1 MLTFAGSN
9 TQDTTKMARTTPL
22 NCYRNVGIMAHIDA
36 GKTTTTERIL
46 LYTGRTHKIGEVHDG
61 GATMDWMEQE
71 QERGITITSAATTC
85 FWKGMD
91 KQFEDHRINIIDT
104 PGHVDFTIEVERS
117 LKVLDGAC
125 AVFCAVGGVEPQ
137 SETVWRQANK
147 YNVPRIGFVNKMDR
161 AGADFLRV
169 CKQIKTRLGGNPV
182 PMQIAI
188 GAEENF
194 EGVIDL
200 ISMKAIFWNEAD
212 QGATYGT
219 RDIPAELQELAEQKR
234 EFMIEAA
241 AEANDELMGKY
252 LEEAELSDDEIREGI
267 RSRAIK
273 SEIIPMFCGSAF
285 KNKGVQA
292 VLDAMIMYMPS
303 PLDVDAITGILD
315 DKDETL
321 APRKADDDEPFAALA
336 FKIATDPFVG
346 NLTFFRVYSGV
357 LKAGDFVYNS
367 SKGKKERIGRM
378 VQMHANEREE
388 IKEVRAGDI
397 AAAIGLKDVAT
408 GDTLC
413 DLKQKIVL
421 ERMEFPE
428 PVIALA
434 VEPKTKADQEKM
446 GIALGKLAAED
457 PSFRVSTDEETGQTI
472 IAGMG
477 ELHLDIIVDRMVRE
491 FDVECNVG
499 APQVSY
505 REAITTMVE
514 HQHKFAKQSGGRGQ
528 YGHVYLRI
536 EPQEPGVGYEF
547 VDEIK
552 GGVIPKE
559 YVPAVNK
566 GIVEQMENGVL
577 AGFPLVDIKVTVYD
591 GSYHDVDSSE
601 MAFKI
606 AASKCLSEG
615 VRMANPQLLEPMMAV
630 EVSTPED
637 YMGDVMG
644 DINRRRGI
652 VGAMEDTPV
661 GKQVKA
667 EVPLAEMFGYA
678 NDLRS
683 MTQGR
688 ASYSMEFA
696 KYTVAPK
703 NVADEVIEKLNK

>member
-1 MLTFAGSN
+1 
-9 TQDTTKMARTTPL
+9 MARTTPL
-22 NCYRNVGIMAHIDA
+22 DRYRNVGIMAHIDA

-85 FWKGMD
+85 FWQGMD

-161 AGADFLRV
+161 AGANFLRV
-169 CKQIKTRLGGNPV
+169 CEQIKTRLGGNPV

-212 QGATYGT
+212 QGATYET
-219 RDIPAELQELAEQKR
+219 RDIPAELQELAEEKR
-234 EFMIEAA
+234 EFMVESA
-241 AEANDELMGKY
+241 AEANDELMEKY
-252 LEEAELSDDEIREGI
+252 LEEGELNHDEIKKGI
-267 RSRAIK
+267 RLQTIK

-303 PLDVDAITGILD
+303 PLDVDAITGILG
-315 DKDETL
+315 DKDETAAL
-321 APRKADDDEPFAALA
+321 RKADDDEPFAALA

-397 AAAIGLKDVAT
+397 AAAIGLKDVTT

-457 PSFRVSTDEETGQTI
+457 PSFRVSTDEESGQTI

-536 EPQEPGVGYEF
+536 EPQEPGTGYEF

-566 GIVEQMENGVL
+566 GVQEQMENGVL

-591 GSYHDVDSSE
+591 GSYHDVDSNE

-652 VGAMEDTPV
+652 VGAMEDTPA

-696 KYTVAPK
+696 KYTAAPK

>member
-1 MLTFAGSN
+1 
-9 TQDTTKMARTTPL
+9 MARNHPL
-22 NCYRNVGIMAHIDA
+22 SHYRNVGVMAHIDA
-36 GKTTTTERIL
+36 GKTTTTERVL

-85 FWKGMD
+85 MWKGMD
-91 KQFEDHRINIIDT
+91 EQFDEHRINIIDT

-117 LKVLDGAC
+117 LKVLDGAL
-125 AVFCAVGGVEPQ
+125 ALFCAVGGVEPQ

-169 CKQIKTRLGGNPV
+169 CEQIKTRLGANPV

-188 GAEENF
+188 GAEEDF
-194 EGVIDL
+194 KGVVDL
-200 ISMKAIFWNEAD
+200 ITMKAIYWNEED
-212 QGATYGT
+212 QGATYEAK
-219 RDIPAELQELAEQKR
+219 DIPAELQSLAEEKR
-234 EFMIEAA
+234 EFMVESA
-241 AEANDELMGKY
+241 AEANDELMEKY
-252 LEEAELSDDEIREGI
+252 LEEGELTNDEIKAGI
-267 RSRAIK
+267 RTQCIGNQ
-273 SEIIPMFCGSAF
+273 IIPMFCGSAF

-292 VLDAMIMYMPS
+292 ALDAIIMYMPS
-303 PLDVDAITGILD
+303 PLDVDAIEGILD
-315 DKDETL
+315 DKDETR
-321 APRKADDDEPFAALA
+321 APRPAADDEPFAALA

-346 NLTFFRVYSGV
+346 TLTFFRVYSGV

-378 VQMHANEREE
+378 VQMHSNERDE

-397 AAAIGLKDVAT
+397 AAAIGLKDVTT

-413 DLKQKIVL
+413 DLKEKIVL

-457 PSFRVSTDEETGQTI
+457 PSFRVSSDEESGQTI

-477 ELHLDIIVDRMVRE
+477 ELHLDIIVDRMKRE

-505 REAITTMVE
+505 REAITTLVE

-528 YGHVYLRI
+528 YGHVHLRI
-536 EPQEPGVGYEF
+536 EPQEPGAGYEF

-559 YVPAVNK
+559 YIPAVNK
-566 GIVEQMENGVL
+566 GIQEQMENGVL
-577 AGFPLVDIKVTVYD
+577 AGFPLVDLKVTVYD
-591 GSYHDVDSSE
+591 GSYHDVDSNE

-606 AASKCLSEG
+606 AASKCLAEG

-630 EVSTPED
+630 EIITPEE

-644 DINRRRGI
+644 DLNRRRGL
-652 VGAMEDTPV
+652 VGAMEDLPN
-661 GKQVKA
+661 GKQLKA
-667 EVPLAEMFGYA
+667 DVPLAEMFGYA

-683 MTQGR
+683 ATQGR
-688 ASYSMEFA
+688 ASYSMEFS
-696 KYTVAPK
+696 KYTAAPK
-703 NVADEVIEKLNK
+703 NVADDVIEKLNK